1 MKNIKLLTAIL
12 LSAALLTGCELIYPE
27 SSDSESTSSSESSSD
42 STGGSSAESTVS
54 DNSTPVS
61 SSSTTI
67 IKPEPPEIKPVVY
80 PEMELKLSSEMED
93 IMELF
98 GDFGAFN
105 TEYLWFDADYRV
117 TSRGE
122 TDGFTDENGIYF
134 GKVINA
140 SITTYSALIETLKS
154 MLTDKYIEKS
164 HEHILNYFRT
174 NENDELFLRG
184 FGAGGYLGY
193 DYLRINSIDYP
204 DKETIM
210 LDMSTVGEKENWGLE
225 EDDVR
230 DFKITLKRT
239 DSGLRID
246 DISIDY
252 YLDFVCLGLVVY
264 NNVYMALD
272 NAPEYVKKARE
283 ESGWQRQ
290 LNETE
295 EIIKL
300 LEDYS
305 DFYFAMTPSKDIE
318 KFMDKSQK
326 ISIDGIGPL
335 NNPYTAEYYKAVGL
349 PANTLN
355 ELNEKLDEFVTE
367 KPKNDFLK
375 ITDDKFFTVA
385 DNGDLYM
392 SNNPYGRG
400 LGLGTDT
407 LYLDSIEYPD
417 DNTILVTVT
426 SFGDKDNWDTDK
438 DIENTATAKIVKTED
453 GLRIDEYDINIIDY
467 FGYYNEI
474 IYNDTAK

>member
-1 MKNIKLLTAIL
+1 MKHIKALTAVL
-12 LSAALLTGCELIYPE
+12 LSAALMTGCELIYPE
-27 SSDSESTSSSESSSD
+27 SSDSGSISSSGSSSD
-42 STGGSSAESTVS
+42 NTSSSSAESTVS

-61 SSSTTI
+61 SSHTAANT
-67 IKPEPPEIKPVVY
+67 PEPPEIKSVVY
-80 PEMELKLSSEMED
+80 PEMELKLSSEMVD

-98 GDFGAFN
+98 GNFGAFN
-105 TEYLWFDADYRV
+105 REYLCFDAIDYV
-117 TSRGE
+117 TSRGGA
-122 TDGFTDENGIYF
+122 DGFMYENDIYF

-283 ESGWQRQ
+283 ESGWKKP

-295 EIIKL
+295 QIIKL

-305 DFYFAMTPSKDIE
+305 DFYIAMTPSDNE
-318 KFMDKSQK
+318 KYIDRSQK

-335 NNPYTAEYYKAVGL
+335 NNPYTAEYYKTVGL
-349 PANTLN
+349 PANTLD

-367 KPKNDFLK
+367 KPKNDFLE

-392 SNNPYGRG
+392 SNNPFGRG
-400 LGLGTDT
+400 MGLGMDT

-426 SFGDKDNWDTDK
+426 SFGDKDNWGVDE
-438 DIENTATAKIVKTED
+438 DIIETAAAKIVRTED
-453 GLRIDEYDINIIDY
+453 GFRIDECDPSMTDNFY
-467 FGYYNEI
+467 YYNEI
-474 IYNDTAK
+474 VFDDIPQ